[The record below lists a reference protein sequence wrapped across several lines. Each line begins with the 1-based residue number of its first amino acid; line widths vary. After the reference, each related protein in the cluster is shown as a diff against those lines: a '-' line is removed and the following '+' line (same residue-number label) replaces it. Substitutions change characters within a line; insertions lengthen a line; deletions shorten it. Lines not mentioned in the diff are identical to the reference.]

1 MKPSGRRALYR
12 ILTIP
17 VVGYAL
23 LACWRSGWLPRPRR
37 DALAVL
43 KDGRRLQCR
52 LADRTQRTMYFGLF
66 EPSETRLLKELLKPG
81 DTFID
86 VGAHIGWFTTAAS
99 GCVGEAG
106 TVIAFEP
113 YPANAAVLAG
123 NLTRNRCAN
132 VRVVEAAVGS
142 LNGGKVTLAAAGG
155 DSGAVTALDW
165 AHDGRVEVPVVTLDE
180 FAAGLGSVAL
190 LKVDVEG
197 WEAHVL
203 KGAAQTLQRTGHV
216 MIEINR
222 TALRKA
228 GSSPDEIAGL
238 LRQAGFT
245 GLVPVGERG
254 LRRLRGGPVSNALA
268 VRR

>member
-1 MKPSGRRALYR
+1 MKACGRRALYR

-17 VVGYAL
+17 AVGYAL

-66 EPSETRLLKELLKPG
+66 EPSETRLLKELLRPG
-81 DTFID
+81 ATFID

-99 GCVGEAG
+99 RCVGEAG
-106 TVIAFEP
+106 TVIACEP
-113 YPANAAVLAG
+113 YPANAALLAA
-123 NLTRNRCAN
+123 NLARNQCAN
-132 VRVVEAAVGS
+132 VRVVRAAVGS
-142 LNGGKVTLAAAGG
+142 QRGSLVLAAAGG

-165 AHDGRVEVPVVTLDE
+165 ARDGRVEVPVVTLDE
-180 FAAGLGSVAL
+180 LAAVPGPVTL

-203 KGAAQTLQRTGHV
+203 KGAVETLPRTEYV
-216 MIEINR
+216 LIEINR
-222 TALRKA
+222 HALKKA
-228 GSSPDEIAGL
+228 GSSPEEIFSL
-238 LRQAGFT
+238 LKEAGFT
-245 GLVPVGERG
+245 GFLPVAERG
-254 LRRLRGGPVSNALA
+254 LRRLRRGTVSNALA